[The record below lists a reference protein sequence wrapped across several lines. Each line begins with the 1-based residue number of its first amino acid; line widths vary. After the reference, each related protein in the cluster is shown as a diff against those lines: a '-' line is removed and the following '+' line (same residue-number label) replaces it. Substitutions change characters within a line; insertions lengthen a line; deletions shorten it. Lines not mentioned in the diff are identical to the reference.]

1 MRELVKK
8 VLKKI
13 GPGTMS
19 EVAYDTAW
27 VALLKEID
35 PALSNNALNW
45 LSSHQLKDGSW
56 GMEKPF
62 DYHDRV
68 INTLAA
74 MVALTKYG
82 QRLQDQAQIKR
93 GLIALEKITDKAFQ
107 EKMIDASRATAAF
120 EMLTPVL
127 IEEAEKLGLIP
138 RQRETIL
145 GQLANYRRKKLELLN
160 GRKISRHLSAAF
172 SAEMAGFDHGM
183 DMLDLEQLQESNGSI
198 GHSPSATAYYILNF
212 KPDDAAALS
221 YLHKFASPNGGAL
234 DLAPFEIFE
243 ACWVLWNLSLPGEKW
258 DDETNQLIR
267 KWLDFIKAGWK
278 QGKGIGLSTG
288 YSVPDGDDTSFAFS
302 VLARFGEPLD
312 MDTILAYEEKEHFR
326 TFHYELN
333 SSNSVNIHMLDA
345 LREGGMSAESAPVQ
359 KILKHLQKVRT
370 EDTYWYD
377 KWHISPYYTTSHAVI
392 TCAGYAN
399 HVIEPAVT
407 WILNT
412 QRNDGSWGYQF
423 SSAEETAY
431 CLQALFTWKKHG
443 GDVPIDVLKNAT
455 EWLKD
460 HDTPPYPPLWLGKGL
475 FSADVIVQS
484 AIISALML
492 AEKNDL

>member
-1 MRELVKK
+1 MRERVKT
-8 VLKKI
+8 LLQRI

-27 VALLKEID
+27 MAMLKEVD
-35 PALSNNALNW
+35 AGLSNHALNW
-45 LSSHQLKDGSW
+45 LATHQLQDGSW

-82 QRLQDQAQIKR
+82 RRAQDHAQIER
-93 GLIALEKITDKAFQ
+93 GLIALEKVTNKSFEQ
-107 EKMIDASRATAAF
+107 HVVDAGRATAAF
-120 EMLTPVL
+120 EMLVPVL
-127 IEEAEKLGLIP
+127 IEEAEKLGLIT
-138 RQRETIL
+138 RQKETII
-145 GQLANYRRKKLELLN
+145 GQLSGYRQKKLELLN
-160 GRKISRHLSAAF
+160 GNKVTRYLSAAYA
-172 SAEMAGFDHGM
+172 AEMGGFDNGM
-183 DMLDLEQLQESNGSI
+183 DLLDITQLQESNGSV

-221 YLHKFASPNGGAL
+221 YLHKYATPSGAAF

-243 ACWVLWNLSLPGEKW
+243 ACWVLWNLALIKDW
-258 DDETNQLIR
+258 DDETRNLIR
-267 KWLDFIKAGWK
+267 PWLDAIKKGWRK
-278 QGKGIGLSTG
+278 GKGIGLSTG

-312 MDTILAYEEKEHFR
+312 METILTFEKEDRFR

-345 LREGGMSAESAPVQ
+345 LREGGMSADAPPVQ

-370 EDTYWYD
+370 QDTYWYD
-377 KWHISPYYTTSHAVI
+377 KWHISPYYTTSHAII
-392 TCAGYAN
+392 TCAGYAD
-399 HVIEPAVT
+399 HVVEPAVAWVLET
-407 WILNT
+407 P
-412 QRNDGSWGYQF
+412 REDGSWGYQF
-423 SSAEETAY
+423 SSPEETAY

-443 GDVPIDVLKNAT
+443 GKVPRPVLDRAVS
-455 EWLKD
+455 WLKENAA
-460 HDTPPYPPLWLGKGL
+460 PPYPPLWLGKGL
-475 FSADVIVQS
+475 FCASLIVES
-484 AIISALML
+484 AILSALIM
-492 AEKNDL
+492 AENG